1 MIDQREYLPAFLA
14 EAREHLQE
22 LGLAILRIEAS
33 PDDRLASEGI
43 FRIAHSLKGMSATM
57 GFDAIVALTHAMEDV
72 FELLRQRTGGL
83 PAEAID
89 VLSACLDALETA
101 VDGIAAGRGEVLDPV
116 PLVARLRELAR
127 ERTPEQE
134 LARDGDVLLPDF
146 AREALDGERLL
157 HVVAELADACQMPAV
172 RAFMLFEALRV
183 HGELVG
189 GVPAPD
195 TVERFA
201 GRRVEAWVATRS
213 DESALEASA
222 RAVGELEGVR
232 VAEAHAPAAASP
244 VGHDDSAGS
253 AAAERPAP
261 VSSGDI
267 DPGRCVAEALAPP
280 PSALAPPSPAA
291 PASRASA
298 TVRVDAER
306 LDELLHLMGEL
317 VQHRTTVEALAGEAA
332 VPGLQQAVQRL
343 ARTSQALQETVTR
356 VRMVPVESVFLRFPR
371 LVRDL
376 AQRLGKQVELRLE
389 GADTE
394 LDRTVV
400 DALGDPLAHLVRNAL
415 DHGLE
420 TPAERIA
427 AGKPPTGV
435 LELSARHAGG
445 HVVVSVRDDGRGI
458 DSIAIGHEAVAR
470 GFLDVDAAAALDPA
484 AAAELLFAPGFST
497 APSTTDLSGRGV
509 GMDAVRESV
518 RSLGGEISLIS
529 ELRPPVT
536 ASGDLGETELRP
548 PATASED
555 LRSEFRPLVTA
566 SGDLR
571 STSQGTTAQL
581 RLPLTLAS
589 IAALLV
595 TVDDLPFAIP
605 LDRVV
610 RTVRLDGVPLR
621 TVRGAPLLPLD
632 GELLPLLDGGEALA
646 CDAGRTP
653 SPQPADR
660 ACAVIVSAAGRRI
673 ALAVSTLAGQRE
685 LVTRP
690 LPRAVSQRAAA
701 AGGAVLPDGGIAL
714 VVDCDCLAAPSP
726 GQPEGVPA

>member
-1 MIDQREYLPAFLA
+1 MSTLDTHDEYLPAFLA
-14 EAREHLQE
+14 EAREYLQE
-22 LGLAILRIEAS
+22 LGLAILRIEAA
-33 PDDRLASEGI
+33 PDDRIASEGI

-57 GFDAIVALTHAMEDV
+57 GYERIVALTHAMEDV
-72 FELLRQRTGGL
+72 FELLRQRSGGL
-83 PAEAID
+83 PRDAID

-101 VDGIAAGRGEVLDPV
+101 VEAISVGRGELLEPG
-116 PLVARLRELAR
+116 PLVERLHTLAR
-127 ERTPEQE
+127 ERTLSQE
-134 LARDGDVLLPDF
+134 LSRDGDMLLPDF
-146 AREALDGERLL
+146 MRLPVAGERLL
-157 HVVAELADACQMPAV
+157 HVAADLAEECQMPAV

-195 TVERFA
+195 AVERFA
-201 GRRVEAWVATRS
+201 GRRVEAWVATNS
-213 DESALEASA
+213 DESTLEESA
-222 RAVGELEGVR
+222 RAVGELAEVR
-232 VAEAHAPAAASP
+232 VREAEVPVPVGTEPAAEPLAAECPALGSSDEVEPGRFGDNAPA
-244 VGHDDSAGS
+244 
-253 AAAERPAP
+253 
-261 VSSGDI
+261 
-267 DPGRCVAEALAPP
+267 L
-280 PSALAPPSPAA
+280 AA
-291 PASRASA
+291 PTDQTAAPRASV

-317 VQHRTTVEALAGEAA
+317 VQHRTTVEALAAEAA
-332 VPGLQQAVQRL
+332 VPGLAPAVQRL

-356 VRMVPVESVFLRFPR
+356 VRMVSVESVFLRFPR

-400 DALGDPLAHLVRNAL
+400 DALGDPLVHLVRNAL

-445 HVVVSVRDDGRGI
+445 HVVISVRDDGRGI
-458 DSIAIGHEAVAR
+458 DPIAIGHEAVAR
-470 GFLDVDAAAALDPA
+470 GLLDVEAAAALDVPA
-484 AAAELLFAPGFST
+484 TAELLFAPGFST

-509 GMDAVRESV
+509 GMDAVRERV
-518 RSLGGEISLIS
+518 RALGGEVTLKS
-529 ELRPPVT
+529 EFRPPVT
-536 ASGDLGETELRP
+536 ASGDL
-548 PATASED
+548 PATS
-555 LRSEFRPLVTA
+555 P
-566 SGDLR
+566 
-571 STSQGTTAQL
+571 QGTLAQL
-581 RLPLTLAS
+581 RLPPTLAS

-595 TVDDLPFAIP
+595 TVDDLPYAIP

-610 RTVRLDGVPLR
+610 RTVRLDGLPLR
-621 TVRGAPLLPLD
+621 TVRGTPLLPLG
-632 GELLPLLDGGEALA
+632 GELLPLLDGAEALG
-646 CDAGRTP
+646 AGHSSAGER
-653 SPQPADR
+653 SY
-660 ACAVIVSAAGRRI
+660 AVIVSAAGRRV
-673 ALAVSTLAGQRE
+673 ALAVSALAGQRE
-685 LVTRP
+685 LVTRR

-714 VVDCDCLAAPSP
+714 VVDCDALGDVDRSSPLAVSEGRNPSFP

>member
-1 MIDQREYLPAFLA
+1 MSTLDTHEEYLPVFLA

-22 LGLAILRIEAS
+22 LGLAILRIEAA
-33 PDDRLASEGI
+33 PDDRIASEGI

-57 GFDAIVALTHAMEDV
+57 GYERIVALTHAMEDV

-83 PAEAID
+83 PPDAID

-101 VDGIAAGRGEVLDPV
+101 VEAISVGRGELLEPG
-116 PLVARLRELAR
+116 PLVERLHTLAR
-127 ERTPEQE
+127 ERTPSQE
-134 LARDGDVLLPDF
+134 LAHDGDVLLPDF
-146 AREALDGERLL
+146 MRPPVAGERLL
-157 HVVAELADACQMPAV
+157 HVAVDLADECQMPAV
-172 RAFMLFEALRV
+172 RAYMLFEALRV

-195 TVERFA
+195 AVERFA
-201 GRRVEAWVATRS
+201 GRRVEAWVATGA
-213 DESALEASA
+213 DESALEESA
-222 RAVGELEGVR
+222 RAVGELAEVR
-232 VAEAHAPAAASP
+232 VREAEAPAAVAAGAADPTEHLAAECPALVSSCDTDPGRCGDDAPAPAAA
-244 VGHDDSAGS
+244 GDQTATARAG
-253 AAAERPAP
+253 
-261 VSSGDI
+261 
-267 DPGRCVAEALAPP
+267 
-280 PSALAPPSPAA
+280 
-291 PASRASA
+291 A
-298 TVRVDAER
+298 TVRVDADR

-317 VQHRTTVEALAGEAA
+317 VQHRTTVEALVADAA
-332 VPGLQQAVQRL
+332 VPGLGPAVQRL

-356 VRMVPVESVFLRFPR
+356 VRMVSVESVFLRFPR

-400 DALGDPLAHLVRNAL
+400 DALGDPLVHLVRNAL

-420 TPAERIA
+420 TPAERVA

-445 HVVVSVRDDGRGI
+445 HVVISVRDDGRGI
-458 DSIAIGHEAVAR
+458 DPIAIGHEAVAR
-470 GFLDVDAAAALDPA
+470 GLLDVDAAAALDAPA
-484 AAAELLFAPGFST
+484 TAELLFAPGFST

-509 GMDAVRESV
+509 GMDAVRERV
-518 RSLGGEISLIS
+518 RALGGEVTLRS
-529 ELRPPVT
+529 EFRPPVT
-536 ASGDLGETELRP
+536 ASGDLL
-548 PATASED
+548 ATS
-555 LRSEFRPLVTA
+555 P
-566 SGDLR
+566 
-571 STSQGTTAQL
+571 QGTVAQL

-595 TVDDLPFAIP
+595 TVDDLPYAIP

-610 RTVRLDGVPLR
+610 RTVRLDGLPLR
-621 TVRGAPLLPLD
+621 TVRGAPLLPLG
-632 GELLPLLDGGEALA
+632 GELLPLLDGAEALGA
-646 CDAGRTP
+646 RAPVAKRPVPASHEEANSGHLSAGER
-653 SPQPADR
+653 DY
-660 ACAVIVSAAGRRI
+660 AVVVSAAGRRV
-673 ALAVSTLAGQRE
+673 ALAVSALAGQRE
-685 LVTRP
+685 LVTRR

-714 VVDCDCLAAPSP
+714 VVDCDALGDVDRSSPLAVSEGRNPSSP

>member
-22 LGLAILRIEAS
+22 LGLAILRIEAA

-57 GFDAIVALTHAMEDV
+57 GYERIVALTHAMEDV
-72 FELLRQRTGGL
+72 FELLRQREGGL
-83 PAEAID
+83 PPDAID

-101 VDGIAAGRGEVLDPV
+101 LEGIAAGGGEVLDPE
-116 PLVARLRELAR
+116 PLVERLRELAR
-127 ERTPEQE
+127 ERTPAQE

-146 AREALDGERLL
+146 TRATVEGERLL
-157 HVVAELADACQMPAV
+157 HVAAELAEECQMPAV

-195 TVERFA
+195 AVERFS

-213 DESALEASA
+213 DELALAESA
-222 RAVGELEGVR
+222 RAVGELAGVR
-232 VAEAHAPAAASP
+232 VAEA
-244 VGHDDSAGS
+244 
-253 AAAERPAP
+253 PAP
-261 VSSGDI
+261 GDVGDPADIVQECPASVSSCDT
-267 DPGRCVAEALAPP
+267 DPGRSV
-280 PSALAPPSPAA
+280 SRTPAT
-291 PASRASA
+291 A

-317 VQHRTTVEALAGEAA
+317 VQHRTSVEALAAEAA
-332 VPGLQQAVQRL
+332 VPGLPQAVQRL
-343 ARTSQALQETVTR
+343 ARTSHALQETVTR

-376 AQRLGKQVELRLE
+376 SQRLGKQVELRLE

-400 DALGDPLAHLVRNAL
+400 DALGDPLMHLVRNAL

-420 TPAERIA
+420 TPAERTA
-427 AGKPPTGV
+427 ADKPPTGV

-445 HVVVSVRDDGRGI
+445 HVVISVRDDGRGI
-458 DSIAIGHEAVAR
+458 DPVAIGHEAVAR
-470 GFLDVDAAAALDPA
+470 GFLDVDAADALDPVA
-484 AAAELLFAPGFST
+484 TAELLFAPGFST

-518 RSLGGEISLIS
+518 RALGGEITLTS
-529 ELRPPVT
+529 EPGRG
-536 ASGDLGETELRP
+536 AC
-548 PATASED
+548 
-555 LRSEFRPLVTA
+555 
-566 SGDLR
+566 
-571 STSQGTTAQL
+571 AQL

-595 TVDDLPFAIP
+595 TVDDLPYAIP

-610 RTVRLDGVPLR
+610 RTVRLEGLPLR
-621 TVRGAPLLPLD
+621 TVRGAPLLPLG
-632 GELLPLLDGGEALA
+632 GELLPLLDGAEALGA
-646 CDAGRTP
+646 SPERPVPASHDEARSGRF
-653 SPQPADR
+653 SAAER
-660 ACAVIVSAAGRRI
+660 SYAVVVSAAGRRV
-673 ALAVSTLAGQRE
+673 ALAVSALAGQRE
-685 LVTRP
+685 LVTRR